1 MQTILIFDWFGQ
13 QDLGIYFIEDAPEW
27 LEKCHNQFINATED
41 EEVGK
46 LIIRVSDAIC
56 ESPEH
61 YGDPEDPLA
70 GTWVSKKVDP
80 TSDQRIKGKFSI
92 VVTGFVP

>member
-13 QDLGIYFIEDAPEW
+13 EDLGIYFIEDAPEW
-27 LEKCHNQFINATED
+27 LEKCHGQFINSTEG
-41 EEVGK
+41 EVGK
-46 LIIRVSDAIC
+46 LIDRVCDAIC
-56 ESPEH
+56 ENPEN
-61 YGDPEDPLA
+61 YVNPQDPIA

-80 TSDQRIKGKFSI
+80 TAGKRIKGEFRI